1 MGLGSVDGS
10 LKHDLPHHLRL
21 RQGHAAFFSLELL
34 SSQNCNRERP
44 CGAGLEEEET
54 YPSVEAAYQAAKT
67 AVIEERKAF
76 QRLDLEASMAKRM
89 GQFVT
94 MRKNWESVKV
104 GVMASLLGIKF
115 RDPELRARLLE
126 TSPKMLIEGVY
137 YHDIFWGVCF
147 CAKHRGEGLNNLG
160 KLLMSLRHEIQSS
173 GGIMR

>member
-1 MGLGSVDGS
+1 MTCPIIYDFGKGT
-10 LKHDLPHHLRL
+10 PHFFLSNFYPAKIAIEK
-21 RQGHAAFFSLELL
+21 GHAV
-34 SSQNCNRERP
+34 
-44 CGAGLEEEET
+44 AGLEEEET